1 MASTYTQGDLVK
13 LTATFVDDETGEV
26 ADPTSIVFT
35 VRAPDG
41 TVTTPGQSKLSTGVY
56 RALADTTPGPVGRW
70 RWKAVGIG
78 AVQAA
83 SSPEQGVFTVVAQTP

>member
-26 ADPTSIVFT
+26 ADPSSIVFT

-41 TVTTPGQSKLSTGVY
+41 TVTTSSPVKLSTGVY
-56 RALADTTPGPVGRW
+56 RAQVDTTPGPVGHW
-70 RWKAVGIG
+70 QSKAVSTG

-83 SSPEQGVFTVVAQTP
+83 SSPEQGVFTVVAQKP